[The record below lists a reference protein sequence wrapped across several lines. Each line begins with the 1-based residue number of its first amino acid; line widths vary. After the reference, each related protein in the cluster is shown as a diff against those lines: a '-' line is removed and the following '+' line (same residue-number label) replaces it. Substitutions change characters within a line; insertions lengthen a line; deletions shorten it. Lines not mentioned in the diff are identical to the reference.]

1 VRDERRNYLVAGGF
15 VVAMLVALL
24 VWIGLLSGRTWG
36 ADRYHVHFAR
46 VHGLKAGTKVFF
58 DGYPVGLIE
67 GIARPVDTE
76 QGRRFRVDLRIR
88 DGWRVPEDSRARVLR
103 EIFSGV
109 VIDIRGGSSET
120 PIPPGGEI
128 PGEEG
133 GDVFADV
140 QSIARKFDAMLEE
153 LRPVIDEAAAGGPEI
168 VASLRSLTA
177 DLERAGDRLG
187 ALLSTE
193 NADRVGRAL
202 ANVEE
207 TSENLA
213 TLTRSLESTRAGLDG
228 LVTRV
233 GQLVDEDRG
242 DVSEALRNLNHSLAA
257 VARHIDAIAADLET
271 SSRNLAEFTRGVRED
286 PGVLVRGR
294 ERAGDGGPP

>member
-1 VRDERRNYLVAGGF
+1 MRDERRNYLVAGGF

-24 VWIGLLSGRTWG
+24 VWIALLSGRMWG
-36 ADRYHVHFAR
+36 ADPYHVHFAR
-46 VHGLKAGTKVFF
+46 VHGLAAGTKVFF
-58 DGYPVGLIE
+58 DGYPVGRIE
-67 GIARPVDTE
+67 RIAVDE
-76 QGRRFRVDLRIR
+76 ENRRFRVDLRIR
-88 DGWRVPEDSRARVLR
+88 DGWKVPQDSRAQVLR
-103 EIFSGV
+103 GIFSGV
-109 VIDIRGGSSET
+109 VVDIRGGSSGT

-153 LRPVIDEAAAGGPEI
+153 LRPVIDGAAKGGPEI
-168 VASLRSLTA
+168 VANLRSLAA

-213 TLTRSLESTRAGLDG
+213 TLTRSLETTRAGLDG
-228 LVTRV
+228 VVARV
-233 GQLVDEDRG
+233 GALVDEDRG
-242 DVSEALRNLNHSLAA
+242 DVSEALRDLNHSLAA
-257 VARHIDAIAADLET
+257 VARHIDAITADLET

-294 ERAGDGGPP
+294 ERAGDGSQP